1 MAFNGPEKEQAYVV
15 VLFISCAYGTIASTV
30 NIILIYHMKMTGN
43 LILEYSHS
51 YELNYLKTIIMH
63 FFLIGY
69 IKLILAMSWY
79 QLLYDLTLFNDCID
93 VDNYPIFYI
102 ASVSQLIGGIGS
114 SFISNWIAFI
124 LFYVVVFEKAFDIV
138 NNYMYIILSTFI
150 IWLPTA
156 VIYSIGAIPEG
167 SNPKLESFANL
178 TLYYYARLVS
188 IALNFIMIGC
198 IVYKNYRVR
207 SKSTTKTPAEIAINT
222 LCRRVMYY
230 PILQT
235 VSCSG
240 YAWYENQFGYDFS
253 VSEAEK
259 DPLRYGLLIYS
270 AIIITTVS
278 IDYLILFLYIE
289 PHAYKIFKKVF
300 CCIDTP
306 EKKKEEDDDDDGDNR
321 STTSKLYKSN
331 YSSQSQR
338 QSNVPIDHVER
349 GDSMY
354 QYGNNRSTTS
364 WNEFQSSISNFFN
377 PQDEVFDNRTEDEIF
392 AVIDDICILHSSP
405 SSSSSVQTSMSETST
420 VNIMHPSSNNNN
432 IAMLSDDDTGGL

>member
-1 MAFNGPEKEQAYVV
+1 MTALYDFK
-15 VLFISCAYGTIASTV
+15 
-30 NIILIYHMKMTGN
+30 LIVA
-43 LILEYSHS
+43 
-51 YELNYLKTIIMH
+51 IM
-63 FFLIGY
+63 FIGY

-79 QLLYDLTLFNDCID
+79 QLLYDITLFNVIVD
-93 VDNYPIFYI
+93 VGNYPIVFI
-102 ASVSQLIGGIGS
+102 ASFVEIIGGIGA
-114 SFISNWIAFI
+114 SFMSNWIAFV
-124 LFYVVVFEKAFDIV
+124 LFYVVVFEKSFDILK
-138 NNYMYIILSTFI
+138 NYMYIILSTVI
-150 IWLPTA
+150 IWLPMV

-167 SNPKLESFANL
+167 SNPKLV
-178 TLYYYARLVS
+178 TLERLSLFYYAKLSS
-188 IALNFIMIGC
+188 IALNFILIGC
-198 IVYKNYRVR
+198 ILYKNYRVR

-432 IAMLSDDDTGGL
+432 IAMLSDDDSGGL